1 MKTIIINNLE
11 WQEADDGIQRT
22 WEKAVD
28 YAVTLG
34 KGWRLPTIEE
44 LFSIIDFTICDPA
57 CKIEDCRSSY
67 YWSSSPDAN
76 NSSLAWYVNFGL
88 GYVFNFNKDS
98 QSYARCVRDVDKN
111 AVQIVA
117 FKNGVSIKRNT

>member
-57 CKIEDCRSSY
+57 CKINNCRSSY
-67 YWSSSPDAN
+67 YWSSSPDAYF
-76 NSSLAWYVNFGL
+76 SSNAWAVDFGY
-88 GYVFNFNKDS
+88 GHVDDASKGAHY
-98 QSYARCVRDVDKN
+98 YARCVRDTL
-111 AVQIVA
+111 
-117 FKNGVSIKRNT
+117 IKMQYK

>member
-57 CKIEDCRSSY
+57 CKINNCRSSY
-67 YWSSSPDAN
+67 YWSSSPGAYY
-76 NSSLAWYVNFGL
+76 SGYAWTVNFYNGTVSSHGKVL
-88 GYVFNFNKDS
+88 HY
-98 QSYARCVRDVDKN
+98 YARCVRDTL
-111 AVQIVA
+111 
-117 FKNGVSIKRNT
+117 IKMQYK

>member
-44 LFSIIDFTICDPA
+44 LFSIIDFTSCNPA
-57 CKIEDCRSSY
+57 CKIDYCRSSY
-67 YWSSSPDAN
+67 YWSSNPYAGY
-76 NSSLAWYVNFGL
+76 SSYALGVNFYN
-88 GYVFNFNKDS
+88 GYVYYDYKDTHH
-98 QSYARCVRDVDKN
+98 YARCVRDKEV
-111 AVQIVA
+111 
-117 FKNGVSIKRNT
+117 IK